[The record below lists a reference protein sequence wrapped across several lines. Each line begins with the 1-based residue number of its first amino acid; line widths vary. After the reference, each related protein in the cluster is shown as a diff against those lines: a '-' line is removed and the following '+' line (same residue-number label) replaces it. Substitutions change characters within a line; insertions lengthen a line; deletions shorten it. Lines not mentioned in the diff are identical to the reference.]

1 MMTENE
7 KQLVEGHL
15 YLIRNIILNTI
26 SMNKN
31 TEELEYLSLIHIS
44 EPTSPY

>member
-1 MMTENE
+1 MMTEKE

-26 SMNKN
+26 GMNKN
-31 TEELEYLSLIHIS
+31 TEELVD
-44 EPTSPY
+44 

>member
-26 SMNKN
+26 GMNKN
-31 TEELEYLSLIHIS
+31 TEELVYCIIDI
-44 EPTSPY
+44 